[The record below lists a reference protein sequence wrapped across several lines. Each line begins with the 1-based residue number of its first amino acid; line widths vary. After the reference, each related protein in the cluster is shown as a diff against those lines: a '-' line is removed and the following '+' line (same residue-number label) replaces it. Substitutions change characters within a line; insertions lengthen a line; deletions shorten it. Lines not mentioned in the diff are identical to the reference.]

1 MVHHDKETSMSKQ
14 GYWADN
20 YINNQRSA
28 LDAIKLIKPG
38 RRVFLGSS
46 CGEPQHLI
54 RTLSEASSRMT
65 DIEIVRLLAMETTPL
80 TLIANKTMDHVLNIR
95 SFYLG
100 SAKTKGLARNMRFI
114 TPINLSAIP
123 HLFRSRR
130 LAINVALIQVSPPDD
145 FGWMSLGISVD
156 ITQAAALSA
165 DLVIAQ
171 VNSRMPRVLGQSF
184 IHVNDVDVF
193 VEHDEELL
201 TIGEAP
207 ELESA
212 NTIGRIIARLIE
224 DGSTIQI
231 GLGTT
236 HQAVLTALS
245 DKNDLG
251 IHSQYLTDDIMH
263 LVSRG
268 VVTNRKKGFN
278 EGKLVASSAI
288 GSKALYEFMH
298 DNPALDFHPSDYVND
313 PGIISRH
320 SKMVSMN
327 VALAMDLTGQV
338 AADALPHNHFSGVT
352 GMLDFVR
359 GAAQAKGGKSV
370 ILLVSTS
377 RDGKKSRIVP
387 MLDTAVVVPR
397 GDAHYVVTEFGAV
410 NLFGKSL
417 QERAIAMIS
426 IAHPNFRNELFY
438 EAKKIGLIS
447 DARTLKESIKHGVY
461 PFQLEENIKIDGE
474 EITIRP
480 AKPVDERRIQEHLY
494 NLDKNDVVSRFFH
507 EKTSFVRDEAEGVSQ
522 IDYIKDLTVVAV
534 VGEFG
539 FGKVV
544 GIGEYLLDPV
554 KNIAE
559 VAFSISREFQGK
571 GLGKILLKKLCMAA
585 RENGIAGLVAYTS
598 PGNKGMIKLFNTLPF
613 KIKTFF
619 DGDMLSL
626 TCRFSEVES

>member
-1 MVHHDKETSMSKQ
+1 MSKQ

-20 YINNQRSA
+20 YISNKRSA
-28 LDAIKLIKPG
+28 LDAIKLIKPCQ
-38 RRVFLGSS
+38 RVFIGSS
-46 CGEPQHLI
+46 CGEPQYLI
-54 RTLSEASSRMT
+54 RTLSEASNRLT
-65 DIEIVRLLAMETTPL
+65 DIEIVRLLALENTPL
-80 TLIANKTMDHVLNIR
+80 TLIANKTLDHSLNIR

-100 SAKTKGLARNMRFI
+100 SAKPQGLARNKRFI
-114 TPINLSAIP
+114 TPMNLSAIP
-123 HLFRSRR
+123 RLFRSRR
-130 LAINVALIQVSPPDD
+130 LPVHIALIQVTPPDD

-156 ITQAAALSA
+156 ITMAAALSA

-171 VNSRMPRVLGQSF
+171 VNSSMPRVLGQSF
-184 IHVNDVDVF
+184 IHVNDVDIF
-193 VEHDEELL
+193 VEHDEQLL

-207 ELESA
+207 ESEPA
-212 NTIGRIIARLIE
+212 NKIGSLIARLIE

-231 GLGTT
+231 SLGTT
-236 HQAVLTALS
+236 PQATLTALS
-245 DKNDLG
+245 EKNDLG
-251 IHSQYLTDDIMH
+251 IHSQYITDDIMH

-288 GSKALYEFMH
+288 GTQALYEFLH

-320 SKMVSMN
+320 NRMVSMN
-327 VALAMDLTGQV
+327 IALAMDLTGQV
-338 AADALPHNHFSGVT
+338 AADAMPHNHFSGVT

-359 GAAQAKGGKSV
+359 GAAQAKGGKS
-370 ILLVSTS
+370 IIMLISTS

-417 QERAIAMIS
+417 QERAMAMVSIS
-426 IAHPNFRNELFY
+426 HPDFRDELFY

-447 DARTLKESIKHGVY
+447 DTRTLRESIIHGIY
-461 PFQLEENIKIDGE
+461 PFQLEETMKIDGE
-474 EITIRP
+474 EVTLRP
-480 AKPVDERRIQEHLY
+480 AKPVDERRIQEHFY
-494 NLDKNDVVSRFFH
+494 NLDKTDIVSRFFH
-507 EKTSFVRDEAEGVSQ
+507 EKTSFVRDEAQGVSQ
-522 IDYIKDLTVVAV
+522 IDYIKDLTIVAL

-539 FGKVV
+539 FGRVV
-544 GIGEYLLDPV
+544 GIGEYLLDPA

-559 VAFSISREFQGK
+559 VAFSISKEFQGK

-613 KIKTFF
+613 KTKTFF

-626 TCRFSEVES
+626 TCRFDDVES

>member
-1 MVHHDKETSMSKQ
+1 MSKQ

-20 YINNQRSA
+20 YISNKRSA

-38 RRVFLGSS
+38 QRVFIGSS
-46 CGEPQHLI
+46 CGEPQYLI
-54 RTLSEASSRMT
+54 RTLSEASSRLT
-65 DIEIVRLLAMETTPL
+65 DIEIVRLLALENTPL
-80 TLIANKTMDHVLNIR
+80 TLIANKTLDHSLNIR

-100 SAKTKGLARNMRFI
+100 SAKPEGLARNKRFI
-114 TPINLSAIP
+114 TPMNLSAIP
-123 HLFRSRR
+123 RLFRSRR
-130 LAINVALIQVSPPDD
+130 LPIHVALIQVTPPDD

-156 ITQAAALSA
+156 ITLAAALSA

-171 VNSRMPRVLGQSF
+171 VNSSMPRVLGQSF
-184 IHVNDVDVF
+184 IHVNDVNIF
-193 VEHDEELL
+193 VEHDEQLL

-207 ELESA
+207 ESEPA
-212 NTIGRIIARLIE
+212 NKIGSLIARPIE

-231 GLGTT
+231 SLGTT
-236 HQAVLTALS
+236 PQATLTALS
-245 DKNDLG
+245 EKNDLG
-251 IHSQYLTDDIMH
+251 IHSQYITDDIMH

-288 GSKALYEFMH
+288 GTQALYEFLH

-320 SKMVSMN
+320 NRMVSMN
-327 VALAMDLTGQV
+327 IALAMDLTGQV
-338 AADALPHNHFSGVT
+338 AADAMPHNHFSGVT

-359 GAAQAKGGKSV
+359 GAAQAKGGKS
-370 ILLVSTS
+370 IIMLISTS

-417 QERAIAMIS
+417 QERAMAMVSIS
-426 IAHPNFRNELFY
+426 HPDFRDELFY

-447 DARTLKESIKHGVY
+447 DTRTLRESIIHGIY
-461 PFQLEENIKIDGE
+461 PFQLEETMKIDGE
-474 EITIRP
+474 EVTLRP
-480 AKPVDERRIQEHLY
+480 AKPVDERRIQEHFY
-494 NLDKNDVVSRFFH
+494 NLDKTDIVSRFFH
-507 EKTSFVRDEAEGVSQ
+507 EKTSFVRDEAQGVSQ
-522 IDYIKDLTVVAV
+522 IDYIKDLTIVAL

-539 FGKVV
+539 FGRVV
-544 GIGEYLLDPV
+544 GIGEYLLDPA

-559 VAFSISREFQGK
+559 VAFSISKEFQGK

-613 KIKTFF
+613 KTKTFF
-619 DGDMLSL
+619 DGEMLLL
-626 TCRFSEVES
+626 TCRFDEVES